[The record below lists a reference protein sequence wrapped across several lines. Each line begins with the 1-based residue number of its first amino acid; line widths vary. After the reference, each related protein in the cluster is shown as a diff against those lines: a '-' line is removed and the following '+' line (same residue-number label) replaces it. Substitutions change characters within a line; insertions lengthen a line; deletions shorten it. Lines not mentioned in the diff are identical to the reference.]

1 MRQRWDKHMDLPSDV
16 HSTDEVRANVALAIT
31 LGVVIAGLALAH
43 LFLASIV
50 TPFSAF
56 MVMAQP

>member
-1 MRQRWDKHMDLPSDV
+1 MTRRRKHRYEVPSDV
-16 HSTDEVRANVALAIT
+16 HSTDEMRANVALAIT
-31 LGVVIAGLALAH
+31 LCVVVAGLALAH
-43 LFLASIV
+43 VFLASIV